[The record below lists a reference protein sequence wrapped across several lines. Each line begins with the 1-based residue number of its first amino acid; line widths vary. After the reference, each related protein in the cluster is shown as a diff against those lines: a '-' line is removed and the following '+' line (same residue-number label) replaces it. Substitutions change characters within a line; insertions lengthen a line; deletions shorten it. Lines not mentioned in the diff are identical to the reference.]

1 MTTIRKGVKKMKKL
15 KTKRYGMKATRNGK
29 IEGRGYIE
37 MKATDTGAELYLY
50 GDIVDDELTAAYFGG
65 TCPQEIADFVNSLNP
80 TAPLTIYFN
89 SPGGDVF
96 AGLAIHSILKRH
108 AGKKTGKVDGMAAS
122 IASVILM
129 GCDEI
134 VVNTGAQIMVH
145 DPWTYTAGNSR
156 DLRDVADQLDNAKES
171 MLDVY
176 MGKTRE
182 GVTREQVAGL
192 MEAETWMRGE
202 KAAEYFDLGVKDAP
216 AAAAAVSALFGSFKN
231 LPEELKAEE
240 TQKKTD
246 AERAKALLDDLYLYG
261 TVE

>member
-1 MTTIRKGVKKMKKL
+1 MKKL
-15 KTKRYGMKATRNGK
+15 KTKRYDMKATRQGK
-29 IEGRGYIE
+29 IEASGYID
-37 MKATDTGAELYLY
+37 MQATETGAELYLY

-65 TCPQEIADFVNSLNP
+65 HCPQAIADFVNGLNP
-80 TAPLTIYFN
+80 NTPMTIYFN

-96 AGLAIHSILKRH
+96 AGLAIQNILKRH

-145 DPWTYTAGNSR
+145 DPWTYATGNAR
-156 DLRDVADQLDNAKES
+156 DLREVADQLDNAKES

-176 MGKTRE
+176 MGKARE
-182 GVTREQVAGL
+182 GVTRDKIADL
-192 MEAETWMRGE
+192 LSAETWLRGDR
-202 KAAEYFDLGVKDAP
+202 AAEYFDLSTKEAP
-216 AAAAAVSALFGSFKN
+216 AAAAAASGLFASYKN

-240 TQKKTD
+240 AQKKAN

-261 TVE
+261 TAE

>member
-1 MTTIRKGVKKMKKL
+1 MKKL
-15 KTKRYGMKATRNGK
+15 KTRRYDMKATRQGK
-29 IEGRGYIE
+29 VEVRGYIE
-37 MKATDTGAELYLY
+37 MQATGTGAELYLY
-50 GDIVDDELTAAYFGG
+50 GDIVDDELTAACFGG
-65 TCPQEIADFVNSLNP
+65 HCPQAIADFVDGLNP
-80 TAPLTIYFN
+80 NAPMTIYFN

-96 AGLAIHSILKRH
+96 AGLAIQNILKRH
-108 AGKKTGKVDGMAAS
+108 AGKKTGVVDGMAAS

-145 DPWTYTAGNSR
+145 DPWAYAAGNSR
-156 DLRDVADQLDNAKES
+156 DLREVADQLDNAKES

-176 MGKTRE
+176 MGKARE
-182 GVTREQVAGL
+182 GVTREQIADL
-192 MEAETWMRGE
+192 LSAETWMRGE
-202 KAAEYFDLGVKDAP
+202 RAAEYFDLTTKEAP
-216 AAAAAVSALFGSFKN
+216 AAAAAASSLFGSYKN

-240 TQKKTD
+240 AQKKTN

>member
-1 MTTIRKGVKKMKKL
+1 MKKL
-15 KTKRYGMKATRNGK
+15 KTKRYDMKATRQGK
-29 IEGRGYIE
+29 VEVRGYIE
-37 MKATDTGAELYLY
+37 MQATGTGAELYLY
-50 GDIVDDELTAAYFGG
+50 GDIVDDELTAACFGG
-65 TCPQEIADFVNSLNP
+65 HCPQAIADFVDGLNP
-80 TAPLTIYFN
+80 NAPMTIYFN

-96 AGLAIHSILKRH
+96 AGLAIQNILKRH
-108 AGKKTGKVDGMAAS
+108 AGKKTGVVDGMAAS

-145 DPWTYTAGNSR
+145 DPWAYAAGNSR
-156 DLRDVADQLDNAKES
+156 DLREVADQLDNAKES

-176 MGKTRE
+176 MGKARE
-182 GVTREQVAGL
+182 GVTREQIADL
-192 MEAETWMRGE
+192 LSAETWMRGE
-202 KAAEYFDLGVKDAP
+202 RAAEYFDLTTKEAP
-216 AAAAAVSALFGSFKN
+216 AAAAAASSLFGSYKN

-240 TQKKTD
+240 AQKKTN

>member
-1 MTTIRKGVKKMKKL
+1 MKNL
-15 KTKRYGMKATRNGK
+15 KTKRYDMKATRNGK
-29 IEGRGYIE
+29 IEARGYIE
-37 MKATDTGAELYLY
+37 MKATATGAALYLY
-50 GDIVDDELTAAYFGG
+50 GDIVDDELTSAYFGG

-122 IASVILM
+122 IASAILM

-145 DPWTYTAGNSR
+145 DPWTCTAGNSR

-216 AAAAAVSALFGSFKN
+216 AAAAAVSALFGSYKN
-231 LPEELKAEE
+231 LPEELRAEE
-240 TQKKTD
+240 DRKKTD
-246 AERAKALLDDLYLYG
+246 AERTKALLDDLYLYG

>member
-29 IEGRGYIE
+29 IEDRGYIE

-50 GDIVDDELTAAYFGG
+50 GDIVDDELTSAYFGG

-216 AAAAAVSALFGSFKN
+216 AAAAAVSALFGSYKN
-231 LPEELKAEE
+231 LPDDLKKAETE
-240 TQKKTD
+240 QADRKK
-246 AERAKALLDDLYLYG
+246 RAKALLDDLYQYG
-261 TVE
+261 T

>member
-1 MTTIRKGVKKMKKL
+1 MKNL
-15 KTKRYGMKATRNGK
+15 KTKRYDMKATRQGK
-29 IEGRGYIE
+29 VVTRGYID
-37 MKATDTGAELYLY
+37 MKATENGAELYLY

-65 TCPQEIADFVNSLNP
+65 HCPQEIADFVNGLNP
-80 TAPLTIYFN
+80 NTPVTIYFN

-96 AGLAIHSILKRH
+96 AGLAIHSVLKRH
-108 AGKKTGKVDGMAAS
+108 TGKKTGQVDGMAAS

-145 DPWTYTAGNSR
+145 DPWTCTAGNSR

-176 MGKTRE
+176 MGKARE
-182 GVTREQVAGL
+182 GVTREQVADL
-192 MEAETWMRGE
+192 LSAETWLRGE
-202 KAAEYFDLGVKDAP
+202 KAAEYFELGTKEAP
-216 AAAAAVSALFGSFKN
+216 AAAAAASALFGSYKN

-240 TQKKTD
+240 ARKKTD

>member
-1 MTTIRKGVKKMKKL
+1 MKNL
-15 KTKRYGMKATRNGK
+15 KTKRYDMKATRQGK
-29 IEGRGYIE
+29 VEVRGYIE
-37 MKATDTGAELYLY
+37 MQATGTGAELYLY
-50 GDIVDDELTAAYFGG
+50 GDIVDDELTAACFGG
-65 TCPQEIADFVNSLNP
+65 HCPQAIAEFVDGLNP
-80 TAPLTIYFN
+80 NAPMTIYFN

-96 AGLAIHSILKRH
+96 AGLAIQNILKRH
-108 AGKKTGKVDGMAAS
+108 AGKKTGVVDGMAAS

-145 DPWTYTAGNSR
+145 DPWAYAAGNSR
-156 DLRDVADQLDNAKES
+156 DLREVADQLDNAKES

-176 MGKTRE
+176 MGKARE
-182 GVTREQVAGL
+182 GVTREQIADL
-192 MEAETWMRGE
+192 LSAETWMRGE
-202 KAAEYFDLGVKDAP
+202 RAAEYFELSTKEAP
-216 AAAAAVSALFGSFKN
+216 AAAAAASSLFGSYKN

-240 TQKKTD
+240 AQKKTD

>member
-1 MTTIRKGVKKMKKL
+1 MKNL

-29 IEGRGYIE
+29 IEARGYIE
-37 MKATDTGAELYLY
+37 MKATATGAELYLY
-50 GDIVDDELTAAYFGG
+50 GDIVDDELTSAYFGG

>member
-1 MTTIRKGVKKMKKL
+1 MKKL
-15 KTKRYGMKATRNGK
+15 KTKRYDMKATRQGK
-29 IEGRGYIE
+29 IEASGYID
-37 MKATDTGAELYLY
+37 MQATETGAELYLY

-65 TCPQEIADFVNSLNP
+65 HCPQAIADFVNGLNP
-80 TAPLTIYFN
+80 NTPMTIYFN

-96 AGLAIHSILKRH
+96 AGLAIQNILKRH

-134 VVNTGAQIMVH
+134 AVNTGAQIMVH
-145 DPWTYTAGNSR
+145 DPWTYATGNAR
-156 DLRDVADQLDNAKES
+156 DLREVADQLDNAKES

-176 MGKTRE
+176 MGKARE
-182 GVTREQVAGL
+182 GVTRDKIADL
-192 MEAETWMRGE
+192 LSAETWLRGDR
-202 KAAEYFDLGVKDAP
+202 AAEYFDLSTKEAP
-216 AAAAAVSALFGSFKN
+216 AAAAAASGLFASYKN

-240 TQKKTD
+240 AQKKAN

-261 TVE
+261 TAE

>member
-1 MTTIRKGVKKMKKL
+1 MRN
-15 KTKRYGMKATRNGK
+15 KRYNLTAKRNGK
-29 IEGRGYIE
+29 TEARGYID
-37 MKATDTGAELYLY
+37 MKAQDTGAELYLY

-65 TCPQEIADFVNSLNP
+65 TCPQEIADFFNALNP

-96 AGLAIHSILKRH
+96 AGLAIHSIIKRH
-108 AGKKTGKVDGMAAS
+108 TGRKTGQVDGMAAS

-129 GCDEI
+129 SCDEI

-171 MLDVY
+171 MLDAY
-176 MGKTRE
+176 MAKARE
-182 GVTREQVAGL
+182 GVSRETMADL
-192 MEAETWMRGE
+192 LSAETWLRGE
-202 KAAEYFDLGVKDAP
+202 KAAEYFELGTKDAP
-216 AAAAAVSALFGSFKN
+216 AAAAAASALFGSYKN

-240 TQKKTD
+240 SKKKTN

-261 TVE
+261 TAE